1 MISNTNISTNRKNKL
16 DAFREVEELLNKRK
30 YKGFFRINS
39 ENKTLSPDIDSIVYL
54 RHKNNRIEKF
64 NVAFTIEHE
73 KAIRIYE
80 VELLLEGKPVDY
92 LYKQSVIN
100 IIMNKIKESL
110 YIKELNPQY
119 SGSII
124 KAYIG
129 AIENVNHNN

>member
-30 YKGFFRINS
+30 YKGFFRISS
-39 ENKTLSPDIDSIVYL
+39 ENKSLSPDIDSIVYL

-80 VELLLEGKPVDY
+80 VELLLEGKPIDY
-92 LYKQSVIN
+92 LYKPSVIN

-110 YIKELNPQY
+110 YIKELNPHY
-119 SGSII
+119 SHSII

>member
-110 YIKELNPQY
+110 YMIQLNPQY
-119 SGSII
+119 SDSII

>member
-1 MISNTNISTNRKNKL
+1 MISNTNISTNRKNQL

-39 ENKTLSPDIDSIVYL
+39 ENKLLSPNIDSIVYL

-64 NVAFTIEHE
+64 NVAFTIENE

-80 VELLLEGKPVDY
+80 VELLLEGKPIDY

-110 YIKELNPQY
+110 YIKELSPQY
-119 SGSII
+119 SDSII